1 MVPFRTFK
9 GTLYPKPV
17 TGQVLFSDKHFDV
30 FEVVKDSSSCLLFSA
45 ISFGEKSL
53 KKPIRWSQ
61 GVAFAHNLY
70 GYPTFVDF
78 GGDEKVGS
86 GVWEPTSY
94 GEFLVIDADNPAD
107 FSQREIR

>member
-1 MVPFRTFK
+1 MLTIPSS
-9 GTLYPKPV
+9 
-17 TGQVLFSDKHFDV
+17 FSLPI
-30 FEVVKDSSSCLLFSA
+30 SMCLLFSA
-45 ISFGEKSL
+45 ITFGEKSL

-70 GYPTFVDF
+70 GYPTFIDF